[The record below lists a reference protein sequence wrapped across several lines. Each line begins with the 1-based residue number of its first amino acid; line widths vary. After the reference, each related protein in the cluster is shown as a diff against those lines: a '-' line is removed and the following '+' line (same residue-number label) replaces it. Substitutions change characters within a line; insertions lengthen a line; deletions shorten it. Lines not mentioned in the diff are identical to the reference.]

1 MKIVEE
7 DSFPHLLKAFIV
19 ITLFAFLLLVVVDK
33 FSGNYGTDTT
43 IIDERIGLST
53 INSTLA
59 STETTAQG
67 WQESFKNFGEGNV
80 FEKLLDILGFLS
92 VGMFKLGNSM
102 ISFIILPF
110 AIFSN
115 VLINVLGVPSIVVTI
130 INVLI
135 ILTIIFGIWS
145 LVKRGV

>member
-1 MKIVEE
+1 LKIVEE

-19 ITLFAFLLLVVVDK
+19 ITLFAFLLLMVVIK
-33 FSGNYGTDTT
+33 FSDNYGTDTT
-43 IIDERIGLST
+43 IIDERIGLAT

-59 STETTAQG
+59 TTEATAQS
-67 WQESFKNFGEGNV
+67 WQEQMQGFGEGNV
-80 FEKLLDILGFLS
+80 FEKLLDILGFMS
-92 VGMFKLGNSM
+92 VGMFNLATQM
-102 ISFIILPF
+102 MSFVVMPF
-110 AIFSN
+110 GIFSN
-115 VLINVLGVPSIVVTI
+115 VLINVLGIPAIVVAI